1 MFDQTE
7 NPTTGQPGVGA
18 RPAVSAIAV
27 ADEAW
32 PWQDA
37 ALGESTDAA
46 AGDGAGSDGAESAGS
61 EGADAGAAG
70 RGRHEAQ
77 SLDGDDLSI
86 FQSYWDEFPS
96 QTD

>member
-46 AGDGAGSDGAESAGS
+46 AGDGHESSGS
-61 EGADAGAAG
+61 EDADAGAAG

-86 FQSYWDEFPS
+86 FQSYWDEFPGH
-96 QTD
+96 TD